1 MSHEAT
7 TLSAQPALRSLVM
20 PEQRLSARAASLEPP
35 PLWTATRIDV
45 ARRLWCKGVAERDIL
60 ATLNRLAG
68 APHTDAQAL
77 IALARRLCWPRP
89 QQALPVLRLTT
100 RDGLPS
106 LAERAALEGALVND
120 VVELP
125 MADAVAW
132 GRANGVPRQ
141 VDEPDAMLLI
151 RINKARAQWCLPQFR
166 ASRALNIPLP
176 APPPAPPEVVKP
188 KRRASRRRAV

>member
-7 TLSAQPALRSLVM
+7 SFPAQPVLHSLVM

-35 PLWTATRIDV
+35 PLWTATRIDA
-45 ARRLWCKGVAERDIL
+45 ARRLWCKGIAEADIL
-60 ATLNRLAG
+60 VALNRLAG

-77 IALARRLCWPRP
+77 VALARRLCWPRP

-106 LAERAALEGALVND
+106 MAERQALEGALDSD

-125 MADAVAW
+125 MADAIAW

-141 VDEPDAMLLI
+141 VDEPDATLLA
-151 RINKARAQWCLPQFR
+151 RINKARAQWSLPLFR
-166 ASRALNIPLP
+166 ASRALSL
-176 APPPAPPEVVKP
+176 PPPPPPPPPPVVKP
-188 KRRASRRRAV
+188 RRRASRRRAG

>member
-1 MSHEAT
+1 MSHEPT
-7 TLSAQPALRSLVM
+7 TFAAQPPLRSLAM
-20 PEQRLSARAASLEPP
+20 PEHRISTRAGSLEPP

-45 ARRLWCKGVAERDIL
+45 ARRLWCKGVIEADIL

-77 IALARRLCWPRP
+77 VALARRLCWPRP

-106 LAERAALEGALVND
+106 MAERQALEGALDID

-125 MADAVAW
+125 MADAIAW

-141 VDEPDAMLLI
+141 VDEPDAVLLV
-151 RINKARAQWCLPQFR
+151 RINRARAQWSLPQFR
-166 ASRALNIPLP
+166 ISRALHVPA
-176 APPPAPPEVVKP
+176 APPPPPPPVVKP
-188 KRRASRRRAV
+188 KRRASRRRAN